1 MILNYK
7 IAKEKLLASD
17 FDGCLSF
24 FKNNGYIVEAAYCE
38 LFKDNPEG
46 ALELFN
52 SAADYDIRAEW
63 GGILCKLIKGYA
75 DKYPT
80 YLQIRNFLE
89 IDIDM
94 MIKNFKGDY
103 VQNIIKYVDWLAS
116 FNPEV
121 YKFIGRVF
129 INNGLEEQGR
139 MFLLEAKNFFYHDPE
154 LHYLIAVELLKEN
167 KTEEVK
173 HVLKTCLEV
182 LPGYYPALKMQCELG
197 ID

>member
-7 IAKEKLLASD
+7 TAKEKLLASD

-38 LFKDNPEG
+38 LFSDNLDE
-46 ALELFN
+46 AFELFSSWSEFN
-52 SAADYDIRAEW
+52 ARAEW
-63 GGILCKLIKGYA
+63 GVFLCKLIKGYS

-89 IDIDM
+89 IDLDM
-94 MIKNFKGDY
+94 LIKNFKGDY
-103 VQNIIKYVDWLAS
+103 VQNIIRYVDWLAS

-129 INNGLEEQGR
+129 INNGLEEEGR
-139 MFLLEAKNFFYHDPE
+139 MFLLEAKNFFYNDPE
-154 LHYLIAVELLKEN
+154 LHYLIAVECFKEN
-167 KTEEVK
+167 KKDEVK
-173 HVLKTCLEV
+173 QALNACLWV
-182 LPGYYPALKMQCELG
+182 LPGYYPALKMKHELG